1 MAGSYS
7 NMGNSKAK
15 DKLSVVCSRGVA
27 LVDST
32 ISGLDPTDKK
42 KSEGRRNVLR
52 E

>member
-1 MAGSYS
+1 MAGSS
-7 NMGNSKAK
+7 NSKAK

-32 ISGLDPTDKK
+32 TSGLDPMDQK
-42 KSEGRRNVLR
+42 KSKGRRNVLR